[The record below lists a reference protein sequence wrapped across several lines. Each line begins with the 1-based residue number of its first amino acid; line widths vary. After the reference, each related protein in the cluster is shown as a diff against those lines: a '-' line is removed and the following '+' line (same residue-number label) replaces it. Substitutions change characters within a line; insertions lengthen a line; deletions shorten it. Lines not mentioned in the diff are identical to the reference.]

1 MNISSETNN
10 SLDIQKVLAT
20 ITKLNARIEDRL
32 PNSSLLYTCRDF
44 HFTALKCHNVLTE
57 ILKPNYFLRFICGL
71 VIVISLLGA
80 FYGCTLIELEVQ
92 NTIFDIA
99 TFAEASINN
108 ILLIGAAYYFIFN
121 LEKRFER
128 AKAIKY
134 MNILSGYVHVVDMHQ
149 LTKDPHVYCSA
160 YESSTEHSPER
171 ILTPFE
177 FQRYLIYCTEFL
189 SLISKVSAIFSH
201 SIEDN
206 LVAKNADEIEN
217 LSSLISSKIWQ
228 KLIILERIT
237 ISG

>member
-1 MNISSETNN
+1 MSLTTETNN
-10 SLDIQKVLAT
+10 TLDTKKVL
-20 ITKLNARIEDRL
+20 ISISKLNARIEDRL
-32 PNSSLLYTCRDF
+32 PDSSLLVTCHDF
-44 HFTALKCHNVLTE
+44 HITALKCQEILND
-57 ILKPNYFLRFICGL
+57 ILKPNYFLRIICGL
-71 VIVISLLGA
+71 VIAISLLGV
-80 FYGCTLIELEVQ
+80 FYGFTLIELKVQ
-92 NTIFDIA
+92 RTIFDIA

-149 LTKDPHVYCSA
+149 LTKDPHVYCEA
-160 YESSTEHSPER
+160 YKFSSEHSPER
-171 ILTPFE
+171 LLSPFE

-206 LVAKNADEIEN
+206 AVAKNADEIEN
-217 LSSLISSKIWQ
+217 LSSLISNKIWQ
-228 KLIILERIT
+228 KLIILERLT
-237 ISG
+237 FSD